1 MEEKNINTLVNI
13 LVEKVRELEME
24 LGLAKYERDEL
35 RKEKEG
41 KKND

>member
-1 MEEKNINTLVNI
+1 MEEKNFNTLVKI
-13 LVEKVRELEME
+13 LCEKVRELEME

-35 RKEKEG
+35 RREKEG